1 MFEEL
6 KKRVLDANL
15 MLPKYGLVTFTW
27 GNISEIDREHGVV
40 AIKPSGVD
48 YDEMRTEDIVL
59 LDLDGNIIEGSL
71 RPSSD
76 TPTHLELY
84 KKWTNIGGICHT
96 HSVYATGWA
105 QSERAIP
112 CYGTTHADYF
122 YGPVPVTRTL
132 TADEINSEYEKNTG
146 LVILECFKNLDPV
159 SMPGVLCANHGPFT
173 WGKDARDALHNAV
186 VLETIAKMATL
197 TEMNNP
203 IAKDAPAYL
212 IEKHYER
219 KHGPNAYYG
228 QKSK

>member
-6 KKRVLDANL
+6 KKRVLEANL

-27 GNISEIDREHGVV
+27 GNISEIDREHGVI
-40 AIKPSGVD
+40 AIKPSGVE
-48 YDEMRTEDIVL
+48 YDEMKADDIVL

-76 TPTHLELY
+76 TPTHIELY
-84 KKWTNIGGICHT
+84 KKWNDIGGICHT
-96 HSVYATGWA
+96 HSMYATSWA

-122 YGPVPVTRTL
+122 YGSVPVTRTL
-132 TADEINSEYEKNTG
+132 TSDEIGKDYEKNTG
-146 LVILECFKNLDPV
+146 LVILECFRNIDPV

-173 WGKDARDALHNAV
+173 WGCDANEALHNAV
-186 VLETIAKMATL
+186 VLETIARMATL

-203 IAKDAPAYL
+203 MAKKAPSYL
-212 IEKHYER
+212 IDKHYER

-228 QKSK
+228 QKK